1 MTKEERKT
9 KNEFIYKLS
18 ELLCS
23 NDSDNDEQFFKKLLW
38 ANSYISNALARFED
52 LFEEDEQN
60 V

>member
-1 MTKEERKT
+1 MIKEERKV

-18 ELLCS
+18 ELLCG
-23 NDSDNDEQFFKKLLW
+23 NDLDNDEQFFKKLLW

-52 LFEEDEQN
+52 IFEEDKEN

>member
-18 ELLCS
+18 ELLCD

-38 ANSYISNALARFED
+38 ANNYISNALARFED
-52 LFEEDEQN
+52 IFEEDKEN